1 VSSEVL
7 KSILFQELIA
17 FLWAAAM
24 SAVIVLIYQ
33 KYELIWKIFFF
44 WLIVAQV
51 LVVLRVARARKKR
64 QI

>member
-1 VSSEVL
+1 
-7 KSILFQELIA
+7 LIA

>member
-1 VSSEVL
+1 ML
-7 KSILFQELIA
+7 KSILFQEFIA
-17 FLWAAAM
+17 ILWAAAM
-24 SAVIVLIYQ
+24 SAVVVLIYQ

-51 LVVLRVARARKKR
+51 LVVLRVIRARKTR

>member
-1 VSSEVL
+1 VSNEVL
-7 KSILFQELIA
+7 KSILFQEFIA
-17 FLWAAAM
+17 LLWAAAM
-24 SAVIVLIYQ
+24 SAMVVLIYQ

-51 LVVLRVARARKKR
+51 LVVLRVIRARKTR